1 MLVHL
6 QNNMTNPAFE
16 AFRLARDE
24 AIASGASTFVF
35 NGNTYRKKVR
45 RSNPNFPLWKKVTG
59 SRRASRRSARRRSK
73 ARRSRR

>member
-1 MLVHL
+1 
-6 QNNMTNPAFE
+6 MTNPAFE
-16 AFRLARDE
+16 AFRLARNE

-59 SRRASRRSARRRSK
+59 SRSHRSTRRRSK